1 VTQPQPQPEPQPQ
14 PPEPRGI
21 VISGGTVHIG
31 ALAQGPGARASQV
44 VSQPAADP
52 DSGLPREEL
61 AGLLRELLEAIRDH
75 RPELADEAGA
85 QTAAEEAVAEIEQ
98 ARPDVSRLRRLLGK
112 LSAAAGP
119 VSEIAAAIITVERA
133 IAGL

>member
-1 VTQPQPQPEPQPQ
+1 MTQ

-44 VSQPAADP
+44 VSQPAVEPDPGLQREDLAD
-52 DSGLPREEL
+52 LM
-61 AGLLRELLEAIRDH
+61 RELLGAIRDH
-75 RPELADEAGA
+75 TGELTDEADA
-85 QTAAEEAVAEIEQ
+85 QTAAEEAVAEMGKD
-98 ARPDVSRLRRLLGK
+98 RPDVSRVRQLLGK
-112 LSAAAGP
+112 LAIAAGP

>member
-1 VTQPQPQPEPQPQ
+1 MTQ

-44 VSQPAADP
+44 VSQPAVDP
-52 DSGLPREEL
+52 DSARQREEL
-61 AGLLRELLEAIRDH
+61 AGLVRELLDAVRDH
-75 RPELADEAGA
+75 AGELTDEAGA
-85 QTAAEEAVAEIEQ
+85 QTAAEEAVAELGRD
-98 ARPDVSRLRRLLGK
+98 RPDVSRVRQLLGK
-112 LSAAAGP
+112 LSMAAGP
-119 VSEIAAAIITVERA
+119 VSEIAAAVITVERA

>member
-1 VTQPQPQPEPQPQ
+1 VTQ

-44 VSQPAADP
+44 VSQPAAEP
-52 DSGLPREEL
+52 DSGLQREEL
-61 AGLLRELLEAIRDH
+61 AGLMRELLEAIRDH
-75 RPELADEAGA
+75 AGELTDEAGA
-85 QTAAEEAVAEIEQ
+85 QTAAEEAVAEMGSD
-98 ARPDVSRLRRLLGK
+98 RPDVSRVRQLLGK
-112 LSAAAGP
+112 LAIAAGP

-133 IAGL
+133 IAGF